1 MKKTIPAL
9 ALILVVISGF
19 TGNVGASNANLV
31 QNGNFETGNSQ
42 NWSLNGSLQFICS
55 PTAGTTSQGNF
66 AWQYDAYTSSPASL
80 IQNIA
85 TIAGQEYNLSFD
97 SSVIGGT
104 GNFLS
109 VSIGDQTLYSSANSP
124 DYGWITSSFNFT
136 ADQSNQNLVIR
147 GASDPLWV
155 EVDNISVTAVPEP
168 STYALFG
175 LGAIGMLMVMRRK
188 KTA

>member
-1 MKKTIPAL
+1 MKKTILAL
-9 ALILVVISGF
+9 AVLLLPLSGF
-19 TGNVGASNANLV
+19 IGNVGASTANLV

-55 PTAGTTSQGNF
+55 PTAGTASQGNF
-66 AWQYDAYTSSPASL
+66 AWQFDAYTSSPASL
-80 IQNIA
+80 SQSIS
-85 TIAGQEYNLSFD
+85 TIAGQEYNLTFD
-97 SSVIGGT
+97 SSVIGGA

-109 VSIGDQTLYSSANSP
+109 VSIGDQILYSLANSP
-124 DYGWITSSFNFT
+124 NYGWTTSSFNFT

-155 EVDNISVTAVPEP
+155 EVDNISVTAVPET

-175 LGAIGMLMVMRRK
+175 LGAFGMLMAIRRK